1 MQAKT
6 EHFKELDALRGL
18 AAQFVVV
25 AHLYNAFFPASS
37 WPLIGQELGWL
48 ARLSVIYFFVLS
60 GFAITTAIHRGVLR
74 NGYFDWLDYAIR
86 RVARIYP
93 PFLMTILLVGI
104 LTLAAFSGLSLPGVQ
119 YPLEF
124 NASGTSWL
132 RTAVFL
138 FTSNDAITAFDG
150 VVWSLRIEVGLY
162 VLAAFLT
169 LALLHSGLWRLAFA
183 LVTTVL
189 AAAFCM
195 RLSFALLGIVLF
207 ASGAAAALSLHT
219 LRRLMNFWVPLA
231 VIGALALPILSVSLI
246 DDSFLSLTYQCAL
259 GPPIAM
265 SLVYMIHRKIGTFS
279 NLLVA
284 SGGWSYTLY
293 LTHTPVI
300 VGARALFG
308 NFGLPNPGIVGSVTV
323 VFCYF
328 LLANFTAYLI
338 ARYLER
344 PAYFT
349 RVIKNALGLAGR
361 LAGLRRADAK
371 NNSQSIV

>member
-60 GFAITTAIHRGVLR
+60 GFAITTAIHRSVLR
-74 NGYFDWLDYAIR
+74 NGYFNWMDYAIR

-93 PFLMTILLVGI
+93 PYLMSILLVGI
-104 LTLAAFSGLSLPGVQ
+104 LTLVAFSGVPIPGVQ

-169 LALLHSGLWRLAFA
+169 LALLHSGLWRFGFL

-189 AAAFCM
+189 AAAFCT
-195 RLSFALLGIVLF
+195 RLSFAFLGIVLF
-207 ASGAAAALSLHT
+207 GSGAVAALWFQT
-219 LRRLMNFWVPLA
+219 LRKLMTFWVPLG
-231 VIGALALPILSVSLI
+231 VICVLLLPSLSRSLI

-265 SLVYMIHRKIGTFS
+265 SLIYMISQKIGGS
-279 NLLVA
+279 SRLLVA

-293 LTHTPVI
+293 LTHTPI
-300 VGARALFG
+300 VLAARTLFG
-308 NFGLPNPGIVGSVTV
+308 NFGFANMDLIGSVTIV
-323 VFCYF
+323 CCYF
-328 LLANFTAYLI
+328 VLANAAAYLI

-349 RVIKNALGLAGR
+349 RGIKNALVVAGR
-361 LAGLRRADAK
+361 LMGLRR
-371 NNSQSIV
+371 VEPER